1 MSIALATKGVI
12 SVTSASGIGGG
23 TPYPEPVPSCDPEA
37 VSDEVGALHL
47 DATIIE
53 VDVIDITPGVY
64 PTVLPDPAEV
74 GEVLPTLRSYPLPS
88 NL

>member
-1 MSIALATKGVI
+1 MSIGLATKGVL
-12 SVTSASGIGGG
+12 STVSAGGEG
-23 TPYPEPVPSCDPEA
+23 SYPEPVPGCPPEQ
-37 VSDEVGALHL
+37 EVDSVGQLHL
-47 DATIIE
+47 D
-53 VDVIDITPGVY
+53 VDIVQEDIVDITPGVY